1 MTPSAVRVPAE
12 PTILIVGGGY
22 SGAAVAFHLARR
34 SDPVAHIV
42 VVEPRERLGGGLA
55 YSSPDPSH
63 RVNVPARRMSLSTEE
78 PDGFSRWLDET
89 QAAAA
94 DGEAL
99 ALGGELFPQ
108 RSVFGRYVESRVA
121 PFVRAGRIEQIRARA
136 VAARREGA
144 RYRVELDDGRV
155 LVADA
160 LVLAATHP
168 PPSIPGPLRAIAD
181 RPGFYANPYDTDR
194 LDEIAPQDRVLV
206 VGTGLT
212 MADTVAS
219 LDRRGH
225 RGPILALSRH
235 GWRSRGHPARPV
247 EAFGDFSSK
256 PAGTVGE
263 LFRRV
268 RAELASAA
276 SDGLP
281 WQAVFDAL
289 RQQGP
294 AIWSALPAPE
304 RARLLR
310 HGRTLWDVHRFR
322 IAPQV
327 EAVLDRSIAEGTL
340 AVIAASLRSSAA
352 EEDGALSVT
361 LRRRHQSVEET
372 RTFDRIVVTTGP
384 GHGDVTRTDPL
395 LASLVAEG
403 EIGPDRL
410 GLGIHT
416 SRESRAI
423 GSDDRARPSLFV
435 AGPLGRATFGELMGL
450 PEVTASAERVADG
463 VARFIEDERT
473 VEAQTIVADE
483 TFLPAH

>member
-1 MTPSAVRVPAE
+1 MSAE

-34 SDPVAHIV
+34 DDLRARIL

-78 PDGFSRWLDET
+78 PDGFGRWLEET
-89 QAAAA
+89 QAASA
-94 DGEAL
+94 DGDAT

-108 RSVFGRYVESRVA
+108 RSIFGRYVESRIA
-121 PFVRAGRIEQIRARA
+121 PYLATGRIRHVTARA
-136 VAARREGA
+136 VAAHCVGGG
-144 RYRVELDDGRV
+144 YRIDLDDGRV
-155 LVADA
+155 LQADA

-168 PPSIPGPLRAIAD
+168 PPSMPGPLRAIAD
-181 RPGFYANPYDTDR
+181 HPNVHANPYDTDR
-194 LDEIAPQDRVLV
+194 LDEIDARDRVLV

-235 GWRSRGHPARPV
+235 GWRSRGHPSQAV
-247 EAFGDFSSK
+247 EASGDFSSA
-256 PAGTVGE
+256 PARSVTA

-268 RAELASAA
+268 RQELALAA
-276 SDGLP
+276 AKDLP

-294 AIWSALPAPE
+294 AIWAALPDTE

-327 EAVLDRSIAEGTL
+327 EVVLDRRIAAGTL
-340 AVIAASLRSSAA
+340 EVLAASLQSSRAA
-352 EEDGALSVT
+352 DGALAVT
-361 LRRRHQSVEET
+361 FRRRHHAEAQT
-372 RTFDRIVVTTGP
+372 RRFDRIVITTGP

-395 LASLVAEG
+395 MASLVADG
-403 EIGPDRL
+403 QIRPDDL
-410 GLGIHT
+410 GLGILT
-416 SRESRAI
+416 APDSRAI
-423 GSDDRARPSLFV
+423 GADGRTRDALFI

-463 VARFIEDERT
+463 VAQ
-473 VEAQTIVADE
+473 AVASASLADKAAG
-483 TFLPAH
+483 PVDRAVAAIR